1 MFYTAKTQPKPPATI
16 LTVETNIPNP
26 AFEPTLR
33 DLDHQAASDAKLNSF
48 ANAYVPDPAQA
59 LRLTATFSKDFP
71 ADARLANLCD
81 SGLVNQMAFLMEVPN
96 GPATLAVLSCPFPT
110 ANGTEAVF
118 AGSLGDAMDV
128 ICPVTIRM
136 RDVKG
141 QVITIAAV
149 KGIPTTL
156 NLAISAS
163 DPLNEEAPAPDEGT
177 IAEPPGPDRLRL
189 EINDPNDTPCIVLL
203 PKIFPLAGGYSIPA
217 DTIINVTNNDT
228 VKNMPGAPNLD
239 ELNLW
244 FESMRYGATNLQ
256 NYSIQARD
264 TLFTYAQL
272 DAIPFT
278 PETNLVSRFTVIVNF
293 LTPNNPCIAK

>member
-1 MFYTAKTQPKPPATI
+1 M

-33 DLDHQAASDAKLNSF
+33 DLAQQAASDAKLNNF
-48 ANAYVPDPAQA
+48 ANAYAPDPAQA

-96 GPATLAVLSCPFPT
+96 GPATLAVLSRPFPT

-118 AGSLGDAMDV
+118 AGSLGDAMEDV

-163 DPLNEEAPAPDEGT
+163 DPLIEEAPAPDEGT
-177 IAEPPGPDRLRL
+177 IAEPPGPDRFRL
-189 EINDPNDTPCIVLL
+189 EINDPNEAPCIILL
-203 PKIFPLAGGYSIPA
+203 PKSSHLQE
-217 DTIINVTNNDT
+217 DTASQQTQ
-228 VKNMPGAPNLD
+228 
-239 ELNLW
+239 
-244 FESMRYGATNLQ
+244 S
-256 NYSIQARD
+256 
-264 TLFTYAQL
+264 
-272 DAIPFT
+272 
-278 PETNLVSRFTVIVNF
+278 
-293 LTPNNPCIAK
+293 